1 LSKIEEK
8 TKIKKEFIKAIEEEN
23 WPNLPEYTVVLGFVK
38 SVAQY
43 LELNEK
49 SVTALLRRDFPQKKE
64 MINPKPDIADKF
76 VWTPK
81 LTFIVGIAVVI
92 IGIFTYLGL
101 AYVKFVSPPSL
112 EIIAPK
118 EEEVVKTKN
127 LKVAGK
133 TDTDAVI
140 KVNNQL
146 ILVDEDGNFEG
157 EIQIVTETAEIE
169 FKAISRSGKER
180 VIKRRIRVEL

>member
-1 LSKIEEK
+1 
-8 TKIKKEFIKAIEEEN
+8 
-23 WPNLPEYTVVLGFVK
+23 
-38 SVAQY
+38 
-43 LELNEK
+43 
-49 SVTALLRRDFPQKKE
+49 